1 MQVTSIILHVST
13 SRILPEG
20 KCEKPNIFHIK
31 EVISRWKGSATYA
44 VTVSQF
50 GQFEA
55 LHELHQLADEYE
67 ASQVVL
73 EDDFS
78 TL

>member
-1 MQVTSIILHVST
+1 MQVTSIILHIST
-13 SRILPEG
+13 TRILPEG
-20 KCEKPNIFHIK
+20 KCNKPNIFHI
-31 EVISRWKGSATYA
+31 EQVIARWKGSATYA

-67 ASQVVL
+67 ASQVSL
-73 EDDFS
+73 EQDFC